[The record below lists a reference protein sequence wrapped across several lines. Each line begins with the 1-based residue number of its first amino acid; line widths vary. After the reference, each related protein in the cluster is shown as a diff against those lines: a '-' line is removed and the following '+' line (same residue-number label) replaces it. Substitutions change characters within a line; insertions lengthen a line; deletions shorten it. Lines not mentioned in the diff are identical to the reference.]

1 MQSTLL
7 PRRTALPMLARRPGE
22 FLRTFR
28 WPLLVLAIGATA
40 DVVTT
45 YRNLRL
51 YGTGVEAHIVQR
63 WVSDVVGIHV
73 GVPLA
78 KVIQL
83 GFVLFVAAWWRPWTA
98 VMLVLCAVLYGA
110 AATSNH
116 FLWI

>member
-7 PRRTALPMLARRPGE
+7 PRRTALPTLARRPRE
-22 FLRTFR
+22 FVRTFR
-28 WPLLVLAIGATA
+28 WPLLLLAVGATA

-78 KVIQL
+78 KLIQL
-83 GFVLFVAAWWRPWTA
+83 AFVLLVAAWWRPWT
-98 VMLVLCAVLYGA
+98 VVILVVCALLYGTA
-110 AATSNH
+110 AMSNH
-116 FLWI
+116 FLWF